1 MRSEKDDGRKPGQ
14 CKVAAIWRRCTV
26 VARRLRPCTGP
37 SLAMNV
43 GNVRGVGEGVIYRV
57 QLDLNGAGKASEL
70 EARKRLE

>member
-1 MRSEKDDGRKPGQ
+1 
-14 CKVAAIWRRCTV
+14 
-26 VARRLRPCTGP
+26 
-37 SLAMNV
+37 MNV